1 MPTLSGSY
9 WAQVQQGG
17 CTDSTRAIQVNVHP
31 LPQAD
36 FTINDDSLC
45 VSTNQFSFTSASSA
59 SDGSAMTHL
68 WKFDDGSTVA
78 GAGATRSYPV
88 VGTYPVELV
97 STTQWG
103 CKDSL
108 TRNVYVLPNG
118 IPDFSWDSVCL
129 NRPVQ
134 FLNLSNENGS
144 AQVSYSL
151 QFNDG
156 GPGSTQQHPSPVV
169 YTDAGKKDVIL
180 TMTTLGCED
189 DPQTVTRQIQV
200 NSGHDAVRYRTITVP
215 EGSTWDIHVR
225 DTIGSIF
232 AWRPQVQ
239 LMSYNTAY
247 TKFIAN
253 GNDVEYLI
261 DITDIHTCVTTDTIL
276 MQILKKPG
284 FYLPTAFTPNGD
296 GLNDLLR
303 PYLVKMQSLRSFT
316 IFNRWGQMLFRST
329 TYGEGWDG
337 RFGGV
342 DQDPGVYV
350 WALEFLNTDGVLQRE
365 KGTVTLIR

>member
-1 MPTLSGSY
+1 
-9 WAQVQQGG
+9 
-17 CTDSTRAIQVNVHP
+17 VNY
-31 LPQAD
+31 
-36 FTINDDSLC
+36 N
-45 VSTNQFSFTSASSA
+45 
-59 SDGSAMTHL
+59 
-68 WKFDDGSTVA
+68 W
-78 GAGATRSYPV
+78 
-88 VGTYPVELV
+88 
-97 STTQWG
+97 
-103 CKDSL
+103 
-108 TRNVYVLPNG
+108 
-118 IPDFSWDSVCL
+118 
-129 NRPVQ
+129 
-134 FLNLSNENGS
+134 
-144 AQVSYSL
+144 

-156 GPGSTQQHPSPVV
+156 SPGSTLQHPSPVV
-169 YTDAGKKDVIL
+169 YTDPGKKDVIL

-189 DPQTVTRQIQV
+189 DPQSVTKQIQV

-239 LMSYNTAY
+239 LTSYNTAY
-247 TKFIAN
+247 TEFIAN

-303 PYLVKMQSLRSFT
+303 PYLVKMQSLRSFI
-316 IFNRWGQMLFRST
+316 IFNRWGQVLFRST

-337 RFGGV
+337 RFRGV